1 MTPRNNLHKIF
12 SPPVFPDDDK
22 KTRLANYISII
33 VPASLTAL
41 AVLILVRI
49 RQGVSPLDFS
59 NLILF
64 AVAGVLL
71 FVWILT
77 KLGSVQQACY
87 LAIAAIWTA
96 STILALTG
104 SGIRG
109 VGYAS
114 YFVVMLLAGLLLGSR
129 AAAIIA
135 GFSIVSGFAL
145 AYAETSGMIPVSLDP
160 PLVVAIEIAFI
171 FMIST
176 VIIRLTI
183 SSLQVALDA
192 ANRNAEEVAA
202 RNQELARFR
211 EELEVHIQERTAS
224 LEKRA
229 LQLQTVSI
237 LARDIASMKD
247 LDSLLPKTAGLVSEQ
262 FGFYHAGIFLIDD
275 TVEYAVLKAANS
287 EGGRQ
292 MLNRGH
298 RLPLDDKSIVGF
310 VASRGD
316 PRIALDVGADSVYFN
331 NPDLPETRSEMA
343 LPLQANGKVIGVLDV
358 QSKEVNAFVQEDIFV
373 LSTLAAQIA
382 VAFENAQLYEETQRA
397 LAESRSTFETYIKQE
412 WSSFVQQVRHAGFI
426 FDGKHMIPI
435 DKRKK
440 FDHIQPAISLEKP
453 LSSGP
458 SSTIT
463 LPIKLRGQ
471 TIGVLDVRS
480 KSGERE
486 WTKDE
491 ITLLEAAAERAGL
504 ALENARLVETAQ
516 RRASRERSIVEISA
530 KIGAVSDIDSILQ
543 TTVEELGRKLRSATE
558 VTFELNPEMD

>member
-183 SSLQVALDA
+183 ISLQVALDA

-310 VASRGD
+310 VASQGD

-343 LPLQANGKVIGVLDV
+343 LPLQANG
-358 QSKEVNAFVQEDIFV
+358 
-373 LSTLAAQIA
+373 TA
-382 VAFENAQLYEETQRA
+382 V
-397 LAESRSTFETYIKQE
+397 
-412 WSSFVQQVRHAGFI
+412 
-426 FDGKHMIPI
+426 
-435 DKRKK
+435 
-440 FDHIQPAISLEKP
+440 
-453 LSSGP
+453 
-458 SSTIT
+458 
-463 LPIKLRGQ
+463 
-471 TIGVLDVRS
+471 
-480 KSGERE
+480 
-486 WTKDE
+486 
-491 ITLLEAAAERAGL
+491 
-504 ALENARLVETAQ
+504 
-516 RRASRERSIVEISA
+516 
-530 KIGAVSDIDSILQ
+530 
-543 TTVEELGRKLRSATE
+543 
-558 VTFELNPEMD
+558 